1 MTASPRPPPPRA
13 LRSGSRSSRSIA
25 RSPPPPPPPPPCSPA
40 LGSLTR
46 GTCSDRASAGPGEL
60 SAATA
65 TFHEHYAIERDL
77 AKELVARY
85 YDEDL
90 AFKAEEAFDQIF
102 VKKSIPEDISVFDLD
117 GDNGILDILL
127 SGMLIDSKA
136 EGKRLIGQNA
146 IKINGEVCADPNYI
160 VSKGCGELIVKIG
173 KRRFL
178 KIVG

>member
-1 MTASPRPPPPRA
+1 MIGKYYRLAVFADKEKVASKERQLEDSSINPRD
-13 LRSGSRSSRSIA
+13 IK
-25 RSPPPPPPPPPCSPA
+25 
-40 LGSLTR
+40 
-46 GTCSDRASAGPGEL
+46 
-60 SAATA
+60 
-65 TFHEHYAIERDL
+65 RDL

-136 EGKRLIGQNA
+136 EGKRLIGQSA